1 MKTASVRELRTNFPV
16 IEAWLEA
23 GETVEITKRRRVIA
37 TLAGA
42 GTKGGPDFAKRFG
55 SPKPA
60 STQAR
65 TLVDLLS
72 ADRDT

>member
-1 MKTASVRELRTNFPV
+1 MRRASVRELRTNFPV
-16 IEAWLEA
+16 IEAWIKA

-42 GTKGGPDFAKRFG
+42 GAKDGPDFAKRFG

-60 STQAR
+60 AARAR

-72 ADRDT
+72 GDRDA

>member
-1 MKTASVRELRTNFPV
+1 MKTASVRELRTNFPA

-42 GTKGGPDFAKRFG
+42 GPKDGPDFAKRFG

-60 STQAR
+60 AVRAR

-72 ADRDT
+72 EDRDA